1 MWKVM
6 DRSKQLGEESI
17 GKLLFKFSL
26 PAIIGMLVNGL
37 YNMVDRIFIGRGVGS
52 LALSGLAAG
61 FPLSIINMA
70 FGMLVGIGSSAMI
83 SIKLGEKDK
92 DSAEKILGN
101 ALVLNIILSLM
112 FTTFGLLFLD
122 KLLII
127 FGASGET
134 LGYARDYMKYI
145 IGGAVLQNIGFG
157 MNNIIRSSGSP
168 RTAMAT
174 MLIGAI
180 INTILD
186 PIFIFIFD
194 MGVQGAAIATI
205 ISQGI
210 SSIWVLA
217 HFISGRSTLK
227 FHKENFKL
235 RLETI
240 KHILAIGM
248 SPFAMQIASSVVIT
262 IYNKSLLT
270 YGGNLA
276 VAAMGVINSIIM
288 LFFMPIFGINQG
300 VQPIIGYNYG
310 AKNYARVKKALKL
323 AILAAMSI
331 ATVGFIIIQSFPR
344 ELIGLFNKNDIQLI
358 EIGARGI
365 RIDMMFLP
373 IIGFQIV
380 SSNYFQ
386 AIGKAKISII
396 LSLSRQVLIL
406 IPILIIIPPIFKLD
420 GVWASA
426 PISDLLS
433 VILTGIFL
441 YKDIKNL
448 NKDIKIQGKI
458 KEEQQ
463 TVIEDVEKQ
472 EIIKEACDTFKEEDN
487 MLKELSEIKFQE

>member
-1 MWKVM
+1 MSKFGKGERNVM

-26 PAIIGMLVNGL
+26 PAIIGMLVNAL

-101 ALVLNIILSLM
+101 ALVLNIILSLL
-112 FTTFGLLFLD
+112 FTILGLAFLD

-127 FGASGET
+127 FGASSET

-157 MNNIIRSSGSP
+157 MNNIIRSEGSP
-168 RTAMAT
+168 RIAMAT

-186 PIFIFIFD
+186 PIFIFVFD

-205 ISQGI
+205 ISQGV
-210 SSIWVLA
+210 SSIWVIL

-227 FHKENFKL
+227 FHKENFRL

-248 SPFAMQIASSVVIT
+248 SPFAMQIAASVVTT
-262 IYNKSLLT
+262 IYNNSLLT

-276 VAAMGVINSIIM
+276 VGAMGIINSVIM

-310 AKNYARVKKALKL
+310 AKNYARVKQALKL
-323 AILAAMSI
+323 ATIAAVAISI
-331 ATVGFIIIQSFPR
+331 VGFIVIQAFPR
-344 ELIGLFNKNDIQLI
+344 QLIGLFNKNDAELI
-358 EIGARGI
+358 AIGSRGI
-365 RIDMMFLP
+365 RIDMIFLP
-373 IIGFQIV
+373 IIGFQVV

-386 AIGKAKISII
+386 AVGKAKISML

-406 IPILIIIPPIFKLD
+406 IPILLIIPPIFKLD

-426 PISDLLS
+426 PIADILS
-433 VILTGIFL
+433 ATLTGVFL
-441 YKDIKNL
+441 YKDIKIL
-448 NKDIKIQGKI
+448 NKDIKKEEKN
-458 KEEQQ
+458 KEEQLIGEE
-463 TVIEDVEKQ
+463 IEDESIENNIKIKKQ
-472 EIIKEACDTFKEEDN
+472 FE
-487 MLKELSEIKFQE
+487 

>member
-1 MWKVM
+1 M

-101 ALVLNIILSLM
+101 ALVLSIILSLM
-112 FTTFGLLFLD
+112 FTLFGLLFLD

-127 FGASGET
+127 FGASAET
-134 LGYARDYMKYI
+134 INYARDYMKFI

-157 MNNIIRSSGSP
+157 MNNIIRSEGSP
-168 RTAMAT
+168 RIAMAT

-186 PIFIFIFD
+186 PIFIFVFH

-227 FHKENFKL
+227 FKKENFKL
-235 RLETI
+235 RIETI

-248 SPFAMQIASSVVIT
+248 SPFAMQIAASVVTT
-262 IYNKSLLT
+262 IYNNSLLT

-276 VAAMGVINSIIM
+276 VASMGIINSIIM

-323 AILAAMSI
+323 AIMAAVFISI
-331 ATVGFIIIQSFPR
+331 IGFIVIQAFPR
-344 ELIGLFNKNDIQLI
+344 ELIGLFNKKDAELI
-358 EIGARGI
+358 AIGSRGM
-365 RIDMMFLP
+365 RIDMIFLP

-406 IPILIIIPPIFKLD
+406 IPILLIIPPIFKLD

-426 PISDLLS
+426 PIADLLS
-433 VILTGIFL
+433 AILTGILL
-441 YKDIKNL
+441 YRDIKML

-458 KEEQQ
+458 KEQQ
-463 TVIEDVEKQ
+463 GTIEEIQENDEMQKE
-472 EIIKEACDTFKEEDN
+472 EIIEETVEEAYDTFKEEN
-487 MLKELSEIKFQE
+487 TFKFREE